1 MFRKDKNQEILDAIL
16 KGENTKV
23 LNRLYETALPQIIK
37 FICANNGDVDEAKD
51 IFQDAVVSLF
61 TTVRL
66 GKFEQGKDIN
76 GFLYFVSR
84 NLWINR
90 IKRRN
95 KQFDISKAQLPDVE
109 ESPFAVY
116 ITREKEEVI
125 DKFLDLI
132 GERCKQLLKYV
143 IYDNLSMKEIAVLM
157 EMAGE
162 TVAKSAHYRCKQK
175 MMELLENDLTLNNF
189 LSNELKY

>member
-1 MFRKDKNQEILDAIL
+1 MFGKDKNQEIIEAIL
-16 KGENTKV
+16 KGQNTRV
-23 LNRLYETALPQIIK
+23 LNRLYETALPQITK
-37 FICANNGDVDEAKD
+37 FICANNGDIDEAKD

-66 GKFEQGKDIN
+66 GRFEQGKDVN

-90 IKRRN
+90 IKKRN
-95 KQFDISKAQLPDVE
+95 RQLDISKTQLPYIED
-109 ESPFAVY
+109 SPHAVY

-125 DKFLDLI
+125 DRFLELV
-132 GERCKQLLKYV
+132 GSRCKQLLKYV

-157 EMAGE
+157 DLAGE

-175 MMELLENDLTLNNF
+175 MMDLVDNDLTLTNF
-189 LSNELKY
+189 LNNELK